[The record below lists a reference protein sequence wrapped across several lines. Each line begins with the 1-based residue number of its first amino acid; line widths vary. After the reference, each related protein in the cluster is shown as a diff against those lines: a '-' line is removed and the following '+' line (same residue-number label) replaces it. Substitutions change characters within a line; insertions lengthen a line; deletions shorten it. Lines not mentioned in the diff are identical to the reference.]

1 MASEIEREVLLEG
14 IKERV
19 YSLASEILID
29 CPLGLK
35 ETTFISW
42 GAMAYILAIR
52 AYEDNQK
59 LYKREFNKEMPFS
72 KKYLLDSLDSEFSV
86 LLKHLD
92 TK

>member
-1 MASEIEREVLLEG
+1 
-14 IKERV
+14 
-19 YSLASEILID
+19 
-29 CPLGLK
+29 
-35 ETTFISW
+35 
-42 GAMAYILAIR
+42 MAYILAIR